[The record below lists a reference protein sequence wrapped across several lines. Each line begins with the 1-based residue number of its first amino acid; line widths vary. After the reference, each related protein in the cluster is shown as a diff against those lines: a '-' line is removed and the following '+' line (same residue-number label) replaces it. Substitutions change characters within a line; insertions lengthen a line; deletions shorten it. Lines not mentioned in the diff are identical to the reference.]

1 MKHSIVCLSALLAMG
16 SAHARII
23 IPDLSDAF
31 SGTTTLP
38 SVKPDLIKECANAT
52 EEYKANCVVYTTTGV
67 ALSISSVALLKEE
80 VKHVEPDVYAYLAG
94 EGMSL
99 ALSVVLEEVRS
110 SSEELAPLSDE
121 ELSALLI
128 QSLSL

>member
-31 SGTTTLP
+31 SATTTLP

-52 EEYKANCVVYTTTGV
+52 EKFKANCVVYTTTGV

-94 EGMSL
+94 EEMSL
-99 ALSVVLEEVRS
+99 ALEEVVNEARKQS
-110 SSEELAPLSDE
+110 PELQNSNDE
-121 ELSALLI
+121 EVVSLLVSAL
-128 QSLSL
+128 Q